1 MTATTTG
8 QRIARARKR
17 RGWTQAQLADAL
29 GYSVSWVSQ
38 AERGVI
44 PLDRFSVLD
53 RVADVLGV
61 EMVELTGQPYRHASP
76 DLDSGHNGI
85 PALRLALQRALMP
98 HYRDPA
104 RAPRDLAD
112 LRTEIATAEDL
123 RQAADFAT
131 LGGIMPA
138 LVDDVSA
145 ALRAAEGPT
154 HDELAALFVRVCHI
168 ARVTS
173 DLTGHHDLA
182 WTAVEVEVRT
192 AETLGA
198 PAPFAAATWDLCGVW
213 LHAGGDALRS
223 AKAAALEGLDRL
235 DPHVGRDA
243 TLTAL
248 WGAMHLRAAV
258 ASSRLWAEADVRSHL
273 AEAARVAP
281 ATGNPWQTQFNAP
294 NVALHALETAVE
306 LGHPKDALGLADQV
320 PVEAMGSTERRT
332 HYWTCHARGLGMAHR
347 DDAALEALLEAER
360 LAPAHVHNRPMA
372 RELVTDLL
380 HRGRRPS
387 PKLRHLARRMALS
400 T

>member
-17 RGWTQAQLADAL
+17 KGWKQAQLADAL
-29 GYSVSWVSQ
+29 GYSTSWVSQ
-38 AERGVI
+38 VERGVLSLERI
-44 PLDRFSVLD
+44 SVLD

-61 EMVELTGQPYRHASP
+61 EIVELTGQPYRHSNP
-76 DLDSGHNGI
+76 ELDSGHNGI

-104 RAPRDLAD
+104 RAPRALTE
-112 LRTEIATAEDL
+112 LRTEIAVAEDL
-123 RQAADFAT
+123 RQAADFTT

-138 LVDDVSA
+138 LVDDVAA
-145 ALRAAEGPT
+145 ALRAAEGPA

-182 WTAVEVEVRT
+182 WAAVELEVRT

-198 PAPFAAATWDLCGVW
+198 PAPLAAATWDLCGVW

-223 AKAAALEGLDRL
+223 AKAAAVQGIDRL
-235 DPHVGRDA
+235 DQHVGRDA

-258 ASSRLWAEADVRSHL
+258 ASSRLWDEADVRGHL
-273 AEAARVAP
+273 SEAARVAP
-281 ATGNPWQTQFNAP
+281 ASGNTWQTQFNAP

-320 PVEAMGSTERRT
+320 PVDAMGSTERRT
-332 HYWTCHARGLGMAHR
+332 HYWTCRARSLGMANR
-347 DDAALEALLEAER
+347 DDAALDALLAAER
-360 LAPAHVHNRPMA
+360 LAPPHVHNRPMA
-372 RELVTDLL
+372 RELVNDLL
-380 HRGRRPS
+380 HRRTRPS
-387 PKLRHLARRMALS
+387 PKLRHLARRMGL
-400 T
+400 TP

>member
-1 MTATTTG
+1 MASKTAG
-8 QRIARARKR
+8 ERVARARKR
-17 RGWTQAQLADAL
+17 KGWTQRQLADAL

-38 AERGVI
+38 AERGAI

-61 EMVELTGQPYRHASP
+61 EMVELTGQPYRHATP

-98 HYRDPA
+98 TYRDPA
-104 RAPRDLAD
+104 RAPRTLDE
-112 LRTEIATAEDL
+112 LRSEITAAEDL
-123 RQAADFAT
+123 RQAANFTA

-154 HDELAALFVRVCHI
+154 RDELAALFVRVCHI

-182 WTAVEVEVRT
+182 WTAVELEVRT
-192 AETLGA
+192 AEALGA
-198 PAPFAAATWDLCGVW
+198 PAPLAAAAWDLCGVW

-223 AKAAALEGLDRL
+223 ARSAATDGIDRL
-235 DPHVGRDA
+235 EEHVGKDA
-243 TLTAL
+243 QLTAL

-258 ASSRLWAEADVRSHL
+258 ASSRLWAEADVRTHL

-281 ATGNPWQTQFNAP
+281 ASGNTWQTQFNAP

-306 LGHPKDALGLADQV
+306 LGQPSDALGLSDRV
-320 PVEAMGSTERRT
+320 PVDAIGSTERRT
-332 HYWTCHARGLGMAHR
+332 HYWTCRARSLAMVHQ
-347 DDAALEALLEAER
+347 DDAALDALLTAEQ
-360 LAPAHVHNRPMA
+360 LAPAHLHNRPMA
-372 RELVTDLL
+372 RQLVMDLL
-380 HRGRRPS
+380 HRGKRSAPPIRQ
-387 PKLRHLARRMALS
+387 LARRMGLTS
-400 T
+400 

>member
-1 MTATTTG
+1 MTAETTG

-17 RGWTQAQLADAL
+17 RDWSQAEFAEKL

-38 AERGVI
+38 AERGKI

-53 RVADVLGV
+53 RVANVLGV
-61 EMVELTGQPYRHASP
+61 EMIELTGQPYRHANP
-76 DLDSGHNGI
+76 ELDSGHNGI
-85 PALRLALQRALMP
+85 PAMRLSLQRALMP
-98 HYRDPA
+98 NFGDPA
-104 RAPRDLAD
+104 RAPRPLAE
-112 LRTEIATAEDL
+112 LRTEVITAEKL
-123 RQAADFAT
+123 RQAADFQT

-138 LVDDVSA
+138 LVDDVAA
-145 ALRAAEGPT
+145 ALRAADGAAR
-154 HDELAALFVRVCHI
+154 DQLAELFVRVCHI

-182 WTAVEVEVRT
+182 WTAVELEVRT

-198 PAPFAAATWDLCGVW
+198 PAPIAAANWDLCGVW

-223 AKAAALEGLDRL
+223 AKAAALDSINAL

-258 ASSRLWAEADVRSHL
+258 VSARMLAATDVRDHL
-273 AEAARVAP
+273 AQARRVAS
-281 ATGNPWQTQFNAP
+281 ASGNAWQTQFNAP

-306 LGHPKDALGLADQV
+306 LGEPRDALGMADQV
-320 PVEAMGSTERRT
+320 PIEAITSAERRT
-332 HYWTCHARGLGMAHR
+332 HYWTCRARGLGMAHR
-347 DDAALEALLEAER
+347 DDAALDALLQAER

-372 RELVTDLL
+372 RELVRDLL
-380 HRGRRPS
+380 SRSPRRAPE
-387 PKLRHLARRMALS
+387 LRRLATRMALA